1 MNSLHFERESLKSGA
16 QFSSYCSQAGFPQG
30 QEMDLLGILGW
41 RDERLDP
48 RPWLGGNLGNSQPI
62 SAQPENPSSWQ
73 VNVVLVFSLTNQTPH
88 MNGTRT
94 FHRCLKTCQY
104 QERSLPILWFIFLFR
119 EFQVPQPFPQTPVFI
134 NKSLPI
140 GVMLWHFILL
150 FYSILFYS
158 ILFYSILFY
167 SILFHS
173 IPVYSMMTISPSTGI
188 SSYA

>member
-30 QEMDLLGILGW
+30 QEMYMLGILGW

-104 QERSLPILWFIFLFR
+104 QERSLPRLWFIFLFR
-119 EFQVPQPFPQTPVFI
+119 EFQVPQPFPQTNLYQQV
-134 NKSLPI
+134 LCC
-140 GVMLWHFILL
+140 GILF
-150 FYSILFYS
+150 FYSTPFFSILFYS
-158 ILFYSILFY
+158 ILFYSVPFY
-167 SILFHS
+167 SIPF
-173 IPVYSMMTISPSTGI
+173 YSMMTISPSTGI